1 MAEKYI
7 KTKLPEPNNVGGSTR
22 NIKFTELPDLV
33 QLRVINGCHKLVYLL
48 IGFLFLILDNRS
60 EL

>member
-22 NIKFTELPDLV
+22 NFKFTELPDLV
-33 QLRVINGCHKLVYLL
+33 LRVIYGCHKLIYLL
-48 IGFLFLILDNRS
+48 IGFLLLILDNRS